1 MPETMP
7 VFKPMRARRM
17 FLSLGGREWLRV
29 AVAMGL
35 GALLALGL
43 GGWAHEVQARITST
57 EAQRILSEHYERL
70 AAVQE
75 AERLMDAA
83 GTRDLDL
90 IDLSDDERA
99 LLAEAAELGIT
110 ASTSRSEL
118 SALVPATVAAVKP
131 VVPDLPRWAICFVL
145 PSLATALVNLE
156 LWHGTSLLKE
166 AKRFARFHRMQRSFA
181 STPKAYL
188 LQGGEDR

>member
-1 MPETMP
+1 MP
-7 VFKPMRARRM
+7 VFKPMRKRRM

-29 AVAMGL
+29 AAAMGL
-35 GALLALGL
+35 GALLALAL
-43 GGWAHEVQARITST
+43 GGWTHEVQARTTST
-57 EAQRILSEHYERL
+57 QAQRILSEHYERL

-83 GTRDLDL
+83 GTRNLDL

-118 SALVPATVAAVKP
+118 SALVPATVAAVQP

-166 AKRFARFHRMQRSFA
+166 AKRFAGFHRMQRSFA

-188 LQGGEDR
+188 KGGEGR

>member
-7 VFKPMRARRM
+7 VFKPMRKRRM

-35 GALLALGL
+35 GAMAALALGA
-43 GGWAHEVQARITST
+43 WTHEVQAPTTST
-57 EAQRILSEHYERL
+57 QAQLMLSEHYERL

-75 AERLMDAA
+75 AERLMDSA
-83 GTRDLDL
+83 GTRNLEL
-90 IDLSDDERA
+90 IDLSPDERE

-118 SALVPATVAAVKP
+118 SALVPPTVAAVQP

-166 AKRFARFHRMQRSFA
+166 ARRFIKFHRMQRSF
-181 STPKAYL
+181 SSMPKAYL
-188 LQGGEDR
+188 AGGDEE

>member
-7 VFKPMRARRM
+7 VFKPMRKRRM

-29 AVAMGL
+29 AFAML
-35 GALLALGL
+35 VGAAAAFSL
-43 GGWAHEVQARITST
+43 GGWTHEVQAKTTST
-57 EAQRILSEHYERL
+57 QAQQMLSENYARL

-75 AERLMDAA
+75 AERLMEAA

-90 IDLSDDERA
+90 VDLAADERA

-110 ASTSRSEL
+110 ASTSRAEL
-118 SALVPATVAAVKP
+118 VGLVPPTVAAIRP
-131 VVPDLPRWAICFVL
+131 VIPDLPRWAVCFVL
-145 PSLATALVNLE
+145 PSLATAMLNLE

-166 AKRFARFHRMQRSFA
+166 AGRFARFHRMQRAFA
-181 STPKAYL
+181 SSPKAYL
-188 LQGGEDR
+188 EEGGGR

>member
-29 AVAMGL
+29 AIVMGL

-43 GGWAHEVQARITST
+43 GGWTHEVQARTTST
-57 EAQRILSEHYERL
+57 QAQQILAGHYERL
-70 AAVQE
+70 AAVQQ

-83 GTRDLDL
+83 GTRNLDL
-90 IDLSDDERA
+90 VDLSAEERE

-110 ASTSRSEL
+110 ASTERSEL
-118 SALVPATVAAVKP
+118 SKLVPATVAAVQP
-131 VVPDLPRWAICFVL
+131 VVPDLPRWAVCFVL
-145 PSLATALVNLE
+145 PSLAVAMLNLE

-188 LQGGEDR
+188 QGGEGR